1 MKICPKRVIYSVTS
15 LEPMKWVLVM
25 LISTIPIIIQLI
37 NSPKYFKSNF
47 NLLEYH
53 WHAKSRRSKIIF
65 DRYGKLLKQLYP
77 NGPGWDGTYNGQPMP
92 ADDYWFYISYLE
104 KGILKE
110 YRSHFSLKDNP

>member
-1 MKICPKRVIYSVTS
+1 MSISDAYGCG
-15 LEPMKWVLVM
+15 
-25 LISTIPIIIQLI
+25 STIPIIIQLI
-37 NSPKYFKSNF
+37 NSPKYFTPKDSF
-47 NLLEYH
+47 NDT
-53 WHAKSRRSKIIF
+53 WNITDMPNQDDSKLYVF

-92 ADDYWFYISYLE
+92 ADDYWFYIILR